1 MASLS
6 VIIIT
11 KNEALNIRECLES
24 IEWADEIIVVDS
36 GSTDDTVAI
45 SREFTPH
52 VYIHDWPGFGIQKN
66 RALGYATKDWVLSLD
81 ADERVTLELRSEIE
95 NIMRDGSEPGYEI
108 PRLSSFCGRYMHHSG
123 WYPDYV
129 TRLFLRD
136 NGKFS
141 NDLVHERVIISGAVG
156 RLKHCLLHESFR
168 DLEQL
173 LAKMNHYSSAGAE
186 MLSKKGRDATLSQAI
201 FHGLWAFIR
210 SYFIRAGF
218 LDGGEG
224 FMLAVSTAEGTYY
237 RYAKRLL
244 MQKRDN
250 AAVLNIVEPTLMSD
264 AGHCGSFI
272 NALLKASTGDIAF
285 RLWVNRQ
292 AEVAFDFNHVEMRRY
307 FYRRLR
313 RLQSYFLYR
322 KLVKSDNKL
331 FVSTAGR
338 TDLLMLDWAARGKIP
353 AGKAYLYFHWF
364 NPSESKL
371 RSLKKMATRQPNLVI
386 LGPTPSVVN
395 VFKDAGFI
403 DARVVPYP
411 ITPRETNDLINH
423 NVFRYLLYAGAARQ
437 DKGFKQIVDLV
448 EYLHLQKSKI
458 PVTIQTSSEHFG
470 KCDAET
476 IADIERIK
484 SIPYPYLTLRTE
496 VLSASEYEDLFSGAI
511 AIQLYNTTDFSDRVS
526 GVTLDAFSGGCPVI
540 STSGTWIARM
550 VERFDAGLV
559 TDIMTPEVVLKRVNC
574 IIADYSYYNENANKA
589 GQTLQQEYSANTLYK
604 SLTDCYQENPHV

>member
-11 KNEALNIRECLES
+11 KNEALNIRECLKS
-24 IEWADEIIVVDS
+24 VEWADEIIVVDS
-36 GSTDDTVAI
+36 GSTDDTI
-45 SREFTPH
+45 SICREFTPH

-66 RALGYATKDWVLSLD
+66 RALSYATKDWVLSLD

-108 PRLSSFCGRYMHHSG
+108 PRLSSFCGRYMRHSG

-129 TRLFLRD
+129 TRLFLRN
-136 NGKFS
+136 NGQFS
-141 NDLVHERVIISGAVG
+141 NDLVHERVIINGAVG

-168 DLEQL
+168 DLDQL

-186 MLSKKGRDATLSQAI
+186 MLGKKGRDATLSQAI

-264 AGHCGSFI
+264 AGHCHSFI
-272 NALLKASTGDIAF
+272 KALIAASTGDRPF

-292 AEVAFDFNHVEMRRY
+292 AEVSFNTGHVEMCRY

-322 KLVKSDNKL
+322 KLLNSASKL

-338 TDLLMLDWAARGKIP
+338 TDLLMLDWTARGTIP
-353 AGKAYLYFHWF
+353 AGKVYLYFHWF

-371 RSLKKMATRQPNLVI
+371 RSLKKMAIRQPNLVI

-395 VFKDAGFI
+395 IFKGAGFV
-403 DARVVPYP
+403 DARIVPYP
-411 ITPRETNDLINH
+411 ITPRQINDLNNH
-423 NVFRYLLYAGAARQ
+423 MPFRYLLYAGAARQ
-437 DKGFKQIVDLV
+437 DKGFKQLVDFV
-448 EYLHLQKSKI
+448 EYLHLQKSRI
-458 PVTIQTSSEHFG
+458 PVTIQTSAEHFG

-476 IADIERIK
+476 MADIERLK
-484 SIPYPYLTLRTE
+484 SVPYPYLTLRTE
-496 VLSASEYEDLFSGAI
+496 VLSTSEYEELFSGAI
-511 AIQLYNTTDFSDRVS
+511 AIQLYRTTDFSDRIS
-526 GVTLDAFSGGCPVI
+526 GITLDAFSAGCPVI

-559 TDIMTPEVVLKRVNC
+559 TDNMSPESVLKRVEA
-574 IIADYSYYNENANKA
+574 IISDYSRYNFNANKA
-589 GQTLQQEYSANTLYK
+589 GQTLQQENSANTLYK
-604 SLTDCYQENPHV
+604 VLIE